1 MKTNNQGRYSAKA
14 RRVSTPRATVT
25 PRSSAAP
32 GAAAPRQ
39 GPAPRLAA
47 TRSAYTRGGR
57 PSGHRAARERLPKAY
72 TLHADLGRR
81 GLRSAQGRPRG
92 VRRRGA
98 ARRPRVRVLHLL
110 AQRPP
115 SRSTAR
121 KSGRAS
127 IRPSRT
133 SSRATTTSTSSS
145 AACSRL
151 AATCSRRTAASAVP
165 SRWEKVS
172 GPRRWSRPSSPRPR
186 SRRAMCSPYPTA
198 ST

>member
-98 ARRPRVRVLHLL
+98 ARRPRVRVLRLL
-110 AQRPP
+110 AQRPRHGQRRGSP
-115 SRSTAR
+115 GAHPFVRRGRPQGQQLLRRQAR
-121 KSGRAS
+121 PPALGWRQRAQGGR
-127 IRPSRT
+127 
-133 SSRATTTSTSSS
+133 
-145 AACSRL
+145 
-151 AATCSRRTAASAVP
+151 
-165 SRWEKVS
+165 
-172 GPRRWSRPSSPRPR
+172 
-186 SRRAMCSPYPTA
+186 RRALLRHA
-198 ST
+198 GRR